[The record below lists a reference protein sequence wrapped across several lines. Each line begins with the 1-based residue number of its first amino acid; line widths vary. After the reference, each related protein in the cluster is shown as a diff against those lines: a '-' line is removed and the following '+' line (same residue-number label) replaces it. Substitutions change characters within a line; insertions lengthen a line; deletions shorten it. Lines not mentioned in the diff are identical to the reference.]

1 MDKQP
6 HQLAE
11 EAKSAYAAGKF
22 AQAAQAFRLASQGYT
37 HGRDG
42 LHAAEMNNNLSVAL
56 LKNKQPK
63 EALEAA
69 LGTEKTFAMQGD
81 KARAGMALGNQAA
94 ALEALKRY
102 DEAVTRYQESADL
115 FGESGERDLQSL
127 SIKAIANIRLKRG
140 QLNQAGIDMIGSLG
154 AAEHPTMAQRI
165 LKFLLRFL
173 R

>member
-1 MDKQP
+1 MKKYFVLAAVALVSLSFGTSLAPYQDKENAEFK
-6 HQLAE
+6 LAVNLFNDGMYDLAVE
-11 EAKSAYAAGKF
+11 QFKNFIGAYPNT
-22 AQAAQAFRLASQGYT
+22 SQGI
-37 HGRDG
+37 
-42 LHAAEMNNNLSVAL
+42 
-56 LKNKQPK
+56 
-63 EALEAA
+63 EARFY
-69 LGTEKTFAMQGD
+69 LGQTQMK
-81 KARAGMALGNQAA
+81 
-94 ALEALKRY
+94 LKRY